1 MPSHTI
7 SSSVGGSIPDRLLDT
22 SLRVIIAVWLM
33 VGFVLPNTPLGQVSV
48 ASCLPDALAGPVP
61 VFAVSTAAGVCLV
74 VWLLLKPLVPSRP
87 AALLWWLTLTYAAS
101 ITAFA
106 FLQRKTPVAANSA
119 FLLLATFA
127 AGLTFA
133 RVCGGPK
140 LTARV
145 LCGLGTVQACCTVY
159 DRFWVQT
166 RWASPEVLRAGG
178 TFGHPTGVYTVM
190 LFCLPPA
197 VALAVAGRTRSEK
210 IVWAFASVL
219 MFMAL
224 ILTWYRG
231 GLLAAAVGLMWLY
244 GRTARRKKPALLLG
258 GALVLV
264 LFTAVY
270 VRSAGRLH
278 ALGSD
283 GTLQS
288 RYVLWQEGWHLLE
301 THWPAGVGV
310 TGLHLPMHSDDDG
323 VPADQ
328 VYPDPHNL
336 PLFWLD
342 EMGVGGGLLFLAFLM
357 CIAGI
362 VRRSDAPLAV
372 GLGAAW
378 LAVLVAGMF
387 DTPFG
392 LGTKDRAFA
401 NALSGALLGATLL
414 LARPERGKEETDAAL
429 SGVHAG

>member
-7 SSSVGGSIPDRLLDT
+7 SSSTGDSIPDRLLDA
-22 SLRVIIAVWLM
+22 SLRVVVAVWLM
-33 VGFVLPNTPLGQVSV
+33 AGFVLPNTFPGSVSA
-48 ASCLPDALAGPVP
+48 ASCFPDGSAGPVSAL
-61 VFAVSTAAGVCLV
+61 AVSTAVGVCLV
-74 VWLLLKPLVPSRP
+74 VWLLLKPSAPSRP
-87 AALLWWLTLTYAAS
+87 AALLWWLTLIYLAA
-101 ITAFA
+101 ITTFA
-106 FLQRKTPVAANSA
+106 FLQCKTPVAVNSA

-133 RVCGGPK
+133 RVCGGSK

-145 LCGLGTVQACCTVY
+145 LCGLGTVQACGTIY
-159 DRFWVQT
+159 GRLGEYT
-166 RWASPEVLRAGG
+166 ASGASEVLRAGG

-210 IVWAFASVL
+210 IVWAFASAL
-219 MFMAL
+219 MFTAL
-224 ILTWYRG
+224 TLTWYRG
-231 GLLAAAVGLMWLY
+231 GLLAAAVGLLWLC
-244 GRTARRKKPALLLG
+244 GRTARRKWPVLLLG
-258 GALVLV
+258 GALALV

-283 GTLQS
+283 GPLQS
-288 RYVLWQEGWHLLE
+288 RYVLWWEGWHSLE
-301 THWPAGVGV
+301 THWPSGVGV
-310 TGLHLPMHSDDDG
+310 TGLHLPMHSDDGG
-323 VPADQ
+323 VPNDQ
-328 VYPDPHNL
+328 MYPDPHNL

-342 EMGVGGGLLFLAFLM
+342 EMGVGGGLLFLAFLV
-357 CIAGI
+357 CIAGV
-362 VRRSDAPLAV
+362 VRRSDAPLAG

-378 LAVLVAGMF
+378 LALLVAGIF

-392 LGTKDRAFA
+392 LGTKERAFA

-414 LARPERGKEETDAAL
+414 LDRPERGKGETDAAL
-429 SGVHAG
+429 SSIHTD